1 MASLEPRLDPFLAG
15 LPAGFRYGIEIRN
28 PEYLKPSY
36 FALLASHN
44 VAHVLNAWTRMPD
57 LRTQANLEGV
67 FTADFTAVRALLSRG
82 RTYEKAVETFEPY
95 KLLQEHD
102 ETARDAMRQ
111 IAERSIRQRQPAFL
125 FVNNRRWRGA
135 DCRALPHRLPE
146 DRDLR
151 RD

>member
-102 ETARDAMRQ
+102 ETTRDAMRQ